1 MSRKD
6 LDDEDEQD
14 DNEEEENE
22 DDEDD
27 EDEDEEDEDEEDDD
41 EEDDDEE
48 DDHDEEDDE
57 DDEDDGAFSSKKLA
71 VPVEASDELLMD
83 LKNVGSQSGAPL
95 AVIVNPLEEAE
106 KGRHVKQQLM
116 LWDKTMDARI
126 RSQRAMLL
134 VNRFPSVRAF
144 LFLQ

>member
-48 DDHDEEDDE
+48 DDHDAEDDE
-57 DDEDDGAFSSKKLA
+57 DAGAFSSNKLA

>member
-27 EDEDEEDEDEEDDD
+27 EDDD

-48 DDHDEEDDE
+48 DDHDDE

>member
-1 MSRKD
+1 VSRKD

-27 EDEDEEDEDEEDDD
+27 EDDD

-48 DDHDEEDDE
+48 DDHDDE